1 MTLYLYKIG
10 TDVPLLT
17 FENVR
22 QYTAEMVMATDS
34 SGSTAVYTP
43 LAEDCELSSRA
54 DCSETLRADW
64 RAAHPDERTRIEEL
78 EALMAELLYGGEG
91 V

>member
-10 TDVPLLT
+10 TDVPVLT
-17 FENVR
+17 IENAVS
-22 QYTAEMVMATDS
+22 YTADSVMTED
-34 SGSTAVYTP
+34 GSVYEP
-43 LAEDCELSSRA
+43 LAEDCELSGKA

-64 RAAHPDERTRIEEL
+64 RAAHPSADERVEEL
-78 EALMAELLYGGEG
+78 EALMAALLYGGEA